1 MPDVQF
7 YNREIETNEKV
18 QNNSSIDNKRDRIIQ
33 DLLNTGMSY
42 LKEMTN
48 WEEVEWNYY
57 NLTIISVVLI
67 LVYKNVKA

>member
-33 DLLNTGMSY
+33 DLLNTEMSY